1 MRQEPECLPVVSYL
15 FAKGQHKEATERLV
29 EQLTAL
35 NPDANRDIMLRG
47 REFGANGLLESWY
60 LNFCNIAKLPQS
72 FGDILCTAHLDLDNN
87 LLESLPLRF
96 SNLSVGGNLYLSSN
110 KLRSLPPNFEQIRVR
125 GNLTLYGNKLCCL
138 PPNFDQIRVGGDLNL
153 RGNPELTGIP
163 ADFPNVKRTVSR
175 P

>member
-1 MRQEPECLPVVSYL
+1 MWQEPACLPVVSYL
-15 FAKGQHKEATERLV
+15 FGKGRHKEATERLV
-29 EQLTAL
+29 EQLMAL
-35 NPDANRDIMLRG
+35 NPDADRDQMLKR
-47 REFGANGLLESWY
+47 RNFDANGLLVNWY
-60 LNFCNIAKLPQS
+60 LNSCNIAELPET
-72 FGDILCTAHLDLDNN
+72 FGDILCTGGLDLSNN

-125 GNLTLYGNKLCCL
+125 GNLTLYGNKLRCL